1 MSKSKKVSVSKQ
13 QLAETGEDLEVVG
26 VVAKLEGENQM
37 VEGAEDLEV
46 ARTAVKIGVANV
58 AAGSSDL
65 TRAADAALV
74 AERVQQLSE
83 VVIC

>member
-1 MSKSKKVSVSKQ
+1 MSVSKQ

-46 ARTAVKIGVANV
+46 AQAAVKIGVAKSQP
-58 AAGSSDL
+58 GP
-65 TRAADAALV
+65 
-74 AERVQQLSE
+74 
-83 VVIC
+83 VI

>member
-46 ARTAVKIGVANV
+46 AQDRRQDRRSAMSQPG
-58 AAGSSDL
+58 
-65 TRAADAALV
+65 
-74 AERVQQLSE
+74 RV
-83 VVIC
+83 I